1 VEKQLNHK
9 GNTMKNSIKTL
20 LALGVVTALAAG
32 GTAMVV
38 NAEAISSPTGSDAR
52 IAQADNEANE
62 SAENEA
68 DEGPENAAE
77 DANEVQ
83 EMSQYQSLA
92 KITPQQAQ
100 QTAEAAQGTAATK
113 VELDVDDGSLVYAV
127 EFSNAEVIVDAG
139 NGQILKTEAEGQE
152 ENDAT
157 ETRIQGS
164 IQVPD
169 NNGGDQGETQR

>member
-20 LALGVVTALAAG
+20 LTIGVVTAIAAG

-38 NAEAISSPTGSDAR
+38 NAKTISSPTGSNTH

-68 DEGPENAAE
+68 DEGLENAAE

-100 QTAEAAQGTAATK
+100 QTAEAAQGTVAIK
-113 VELDVDDGSLVYAV
+113 VALDVDDNSLVYEV
-127 EFSNAEVIVDAG
+127 EFSDVVVIVDAG
-139 NGQILKTEAEGQE
+139 NGQVLKTEAEGQE

-157 ETRIQGS
+157 ETPIRGS

-169 NNGGDQGETQR
+169 